1 MNTRIDPLTGGN
13 YDSEKKIYTH
23 YHKLNNEQ
31 ATYVMSKLT
40 YKERD
45 AAFHTIIRNQ
55 NK

>member
-1 MNTRIDPLTGGN
+1 MNMRIDPLTGGN
-13 YDSEKKIYTH
+13 YDSEKEIYTN
-23 YHKLNNEQ
+23 YHKLNDEQ

-45 AAFHTIIRNQ
+45 TAFAEIVFNQ

>member
-13 YDSEKKIYTH
+13 YDSEKKIYTY
-23 YHKLNNEQ
+23 YHKLNDEQ

-40 YKERD
+40 YRERD